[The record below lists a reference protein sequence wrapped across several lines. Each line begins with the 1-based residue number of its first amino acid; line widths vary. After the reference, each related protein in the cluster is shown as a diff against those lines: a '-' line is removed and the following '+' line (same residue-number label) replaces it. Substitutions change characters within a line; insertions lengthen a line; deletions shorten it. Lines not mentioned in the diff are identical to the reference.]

1 MQQAKFDEAS
11 QENES
16 LKKEL
21 AELQEKV
28 GEANKE
34 IVNGL
39 QETIRRFVSS
49 SSIIE
54 ACSFLF

>member
-1 MQQAKFDEAS
+1 MLEESSEQ
-11 QENES
+11 NES

-39 QETIRRFVSS
+39 QETIKRFVSS
-49 SSIIE
+49 SYMNV
-54 ACSFLF
+54 